1 MYNLFRL
8 FSALM
13 KVHPI
18 RHAIFETT
26 RSGFI
31 QILHH
36 CSVSWKITPLYLFS
50 SNLIYFGQKEHI
62 KVKCSDFWVDGWK
75 FTKLLIS
82 CLKPQVSFSLNFAS
96 LLSVT
101 RDNSFVLFQLK
112 LYMIWTKEVHQSARF
127 ETFDCSR
134 ELSPNLYFDRLL
146 LLKVYKISAKNVHR
160 SYVSW
165 HWRVMQNL
173 REKRFVDSKMTRI
186 WWILIRVL
194 KILKNV
200 HFNWSLSWKVYN
212 V

>member
-1 MYNLFRL
+1 MQISRL
-8 FSALM
+8 ATARIKIQQTLHVIFGTKSYFS
-13 KVHPI
+13 
-18 RHAIFETT
+18 FEL
-26 RSGFI
+26 S
-31 QILHH
+31 
-36 CSVSWKITPLYLFS
+36 IT
-50 SNLIYFGQKEHI
+50 
-62 KVKCSDFWVDGWK
+62 
-75 FTKLLIS
+75 
-82 CLKPQVSFSLNFAS
+82 LK
-96 LLSVT
+96 
-101 RDNSFVLFQLK
+101 QLK
-112 LYMIWTKEVHQSARF
+112 LYIIWTKGVQQSARF

-134 ELSPNLYFDRLL
+134 QLSPNLFFDRLL

-165 HWRVMQNL
+165 HRRVMQNL

>member
-1 MYNLFRL
+1 M
-8 FSALM
+8 
-13 KVHPI
+13 
-18 RHAIFETT
+18 
-26 RSGFI
+26 
-31 QILHH
+31 
-36 CSVSWKITPLYLFS
+36 FS

-62 KVKCSDFWVDGWK
+62 KVKCSDFWVDGSK

-112 LYMIWTKEVHQSARF
+112 LYITWTKGVQQSARF

-134 ELSPNLYFDRLL
+134 QLSPNLYFDRLL

-165 HWRVMQNL
+165 HQRVMQNL

-194 KILKNV
+194 KSLKNV

-212 V
+212 L